1 MLQII
6 SITSCISEVL
16 KKNRTDRM
24 SVWGERG
31 RGERERGE
39 GEKKGERERMAFSCD
54 PSNTTTSIS

>member
-6 SITSCISEVL
+6 SITSCINEVL

-31 RGERERGE
+31 RGRAGERGGREGGRERENG
-39 GEKKGERERMAFSCD
+39 FQL
-54 PSNTTTSIS
+54 